1 MSVVLEYDQTKRAK
15 MSLAIAGSVGERPVL
30 LQEIL
35 MMIFLM
41 EAY

>member
-1 MSVVLEYDQTKRAK
+1 MSVVLEYDQTKRVE
-15 MSLAIAGSVGERPVL
+15 MPLVIADVGERPVL

-41 EAY
+41 EA

>member
-1 MSVVLEYDQTKRAK
+1 MSLVLEYDHMKKAA
-15 MSLAIAGSVGERPVL
+15 MPLAIASEGERPVP

>member
-15 MSLAIAGSVGERPVL
+15 MSLAIAGVGERPMPL
-30 LQEIL
+30 HEIL